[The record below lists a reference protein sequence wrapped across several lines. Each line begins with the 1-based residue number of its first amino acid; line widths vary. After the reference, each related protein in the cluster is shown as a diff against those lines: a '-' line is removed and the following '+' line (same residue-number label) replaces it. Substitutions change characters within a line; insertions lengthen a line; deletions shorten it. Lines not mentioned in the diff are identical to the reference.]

1 MTGEEYKDLAMRTYD
16 GKAGERL
23 KEAMQD
29 IKDPGGLLNGCL
41 GLSGETGE
49 VVDAI
54 KKVLFH
60 GKERNDQEIKKELG
74 DVLWYVALI
83 AESLGYSMDEIME
96 QNIDKLK
103 KRYPEGFRT
112 VKEREQEGQ
121 EDNA

>member
-1 MTGEEYKDLAMRTYD
+1 
-16 GKAGERL
+16 
-23 KEAMQD
+23 MQD